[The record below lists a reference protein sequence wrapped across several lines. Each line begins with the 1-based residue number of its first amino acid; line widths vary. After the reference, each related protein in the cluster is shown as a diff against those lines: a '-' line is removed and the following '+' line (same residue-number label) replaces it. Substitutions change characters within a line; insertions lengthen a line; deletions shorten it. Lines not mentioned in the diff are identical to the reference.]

1 MVENFFRDNED
12 IQFHLKH
19 LDLNRIID
27 LYEDRFGE
35 RDQYPYAPK
44 DRADARENYE
54 KILEIIGEIAAE
66 HLAPHAAEVDREG
79 VAFKDGVVTY
89 PKPIRDAMRVIA
101 KADLMGIRLPR
112 EYGGLN
118 VPATIMAMAA
128 EVMCRA
134 EGSFLNFGLQ
144 QDIAETIAKFAS
156 AEQKAKY
163 LPRLASGD
171 VTSAMILTEPEAGSD
186 LQAVSLRAHLGEDG
200 RWYLNGVKRF
210 ITNGCGDLSLV
221 LARSEEGTKGGKGL
235 SLFLYERD
243 EHMKVR
249 RIEEKLGIHGS
260 ATCELQFTNAPA
272 ELVGERKRGL
282 SRYTMWLMNS
292 ARLGISGQALGIA
305 EAAYR
310 EADAYAAK
318 RIQFKKPIREMVPVA
333 EMLTEMK
340 VAIEAGRT
348 LLYETA
354 RVVDI
359 KEGLEHLAEV
369 HPERREELQYEIN
382 TYTGYAALLTPI
394 VKAFNTEMANRVA
407 YDAIQIHGGT
417 GYMKDFNVE
426 RHYRDARITNIYEGT
441 TQLQVVAAVG
451 QVTAGTA
458 LERLSEY
465 DAEDYDHAPEL
476 IAKVRHAKNALETT
490 IAFAKGK
497 EDPVFVEYHS
507 RRLVEMAT
515 DLFQAYLL
523 LRDARH
529 SERKK
534 RVAEIFV
541 DKMVPRLEMNRRFI
555 TEGEAALLHHYRDVI
570 G

>member
-1 MVENFFRDNED
+1 VENFFRDNED
-12 IQFHLKH
+12 IQFYLKH
-19 LDLNRIID
+19 LDLDRIIELWEAD
-27 LYEDRFGE
+27 FRE
-35 RDQYPYAPK
+35 RDLYPYAPK
-44 DRADARENYE
+44 DVADAKESYE

-66 HLAPHAAEVDREG
+66 HLAPYAAEVDREG

-89 PKPIRDAMRVIA
+89 PKPISDAMKLLA
-101 KADLMGIRLPR
+101 KADLMGFRLPR
-112 EYGGLN
+112 KYGGLN
-118 VPATIMAMAA
+118 VPATIMSMAA

-134 EGSFLNFGLQ
+134 DGSFLNFGLQ

-156 AEQKAKY
+156 EEQKAKY
-163 LPRLASGD
+163 LPMLASGA
-171 VTSAMILTEPEAGSD
+171 VTAAMVLTEPEAGSD

-210 ITNGCGDLSLV
+210 ITNGCGELSLV

-235 SLFLYERD
+235 SLFLYTKD

-272 ELVGERKRGL
+272 ELMGERKRGL

-292 ARLGISGQALGIA
+292 ARLGIAGQALGIA

-310 EADAYAAK
+310 EADAYARK
-318 RIQFKKPIREMVPVA
+318 RIQFKKPIREMIPVA

-348 LLYETA
+348 LFYETS

-359 KEGLEHLAEV
+359 KESLEHLAEM
-369 HPERREELQYEIN
+369 HPERVQELQYEIN
-382 TYTGYAALLTPI
+382 TYTGYAALMTPI
-394 VKAFNTEMANRVA
+394 VKAYNTEMANRVA

-417 GYMKDFNVE
+417 GYMKEFNAE

-441 TQLQVVAAVG
+441 TQLQVLAAVG

-458 LERLSEY
+458 MERLNEY
-465 DAEDYDHAPEL
+465 DEEDYAHAPEL
-476 IAKVRHAKNALETT
+476 LAKVRRAKNALEKTV
-490 IAFAKGK
+490 AVAKGK
-497 EDPVFVEYHS
+497 DDPAFVDYHS

-515 DLFQAYLL
+515 DVFQAYLL
-523 LRDARH
+523 LRDARYA
-529 SERKK
+529 ERKK
-534 RVAEIFV
+534 KVAEIFI
-541 DKMVPRLEMNRRFI
+541 DKMLPRVEMNMRFI
-555 TEGEAALLHHYRDVI
+555 VEGEASLLKHYRDII